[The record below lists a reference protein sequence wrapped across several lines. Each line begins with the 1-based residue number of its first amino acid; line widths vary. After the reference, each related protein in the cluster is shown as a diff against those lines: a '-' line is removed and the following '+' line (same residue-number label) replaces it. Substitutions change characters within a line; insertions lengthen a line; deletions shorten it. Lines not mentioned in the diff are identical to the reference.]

1 MKVCDLWS
9 VVFSCQKCMT
19 CLLWL
24 SHSLCAPSEA
34 ITCEVGL
41 NPHCHFVLLL
51 RGLVFD
57 HSVLLD
63 FLISSETCFLEYI
76 VRYLKLLRDDWEG
89 FCRTC
94 QLIEAQ
100 GFKRND
106 PEGKKSRSQ
115 PSPMHNNLT
124 YGEERGSHSNDR
136 PSEVCSGP
144 FVCPRLV
151 DYGSSEDS
159 GEEEMD
165 VCAGSPDTDQRTAA
179 GSHSSEA
186 GRLCISSP
194 NCKQRLEASNQPV
207 AFVKCTQTSLARRA
221 VLCLM
226 ELRTV
231 VSRLQKKN
239 LFPYNPASLIKLLT
253 LIEVKSGLVQ

>member
-1 MKVCDLWS
+1 M
-9 VVFSCQKCMT
+9 F
-19 CLLWL
+19 
-24 SHSLCAPSEA
+24 
-34 ITCEVGL
+34 
-41 NPHCHFVLLL
+41 LL
-51 RGLVFD
+51 RGLAFD

-100 GFKRND
+100 DFESRD
-106 PEGKKSRSQ
+106 SVWRKSSSR
-115 PSPMHNNLT
+115 PSPMHKTLT
-124 YGEERGSHSNDR
+124 FSEGRGSHSSDSL
-136 PSEVCSGP
+136 SEVCSGP
-144 FVCPRLV
+144 SACPRLV

-159 GEEEMD
+159 GEEEEEDEEKMD
-165 VCAGSPDTDQRTAA
+165 VCDGSSDTGQRTAA

-186 GRLCISSP
+186 GRLCISLPDRKES
-194 NCKQRLEASNQPV
+194 LEAANQAV
-207 AFVKCTQTSLARRA
+207 AFVTCTQTSLARRV

-231 VSRLQKKN
+231 VARLQKKN
-239 LFPYNPASLIKLLT
+239 LFPYNPASLVKLLS